1 MAIDVK
7 IPSMGESITGGILA
21 AWHAKDGDF
30 VKRDQIL
37 YELETDK
44 ITSEGVAES
53 DGRLSIEVE
62 EGAEVEIGQK
72 IATIDPEQTA
82 RDAGTAALQA
92 ESKAVEPAGK
102 ASPATRPAPISQRDM
117 IA

>member
-1 MAIDVK
+1 MPIDVK

-21 AWHAKDGDF
+21 AWHVQNGDF

-53 DGRLSIEVE
+53 DGRLTIEVE
-62 EGAEVEIGQK
+62 AGTEVVIGQR
-72 IATIDPEQTA
+72 IATIDPDQTGA
-82 RDAGTAALQA
+82 PAADPSKETATV
-92 ESKAVEPAGK
+92 K
-102 ASPATRPAPISQRDM
+102 SPAPVLKPGKHCKTQRE
-117 IA
+117 